1 MPTFSFAWLS
11 STSRL
16 RKVSGPTRPAVAVAG
31 MPEEEEE
38 EEEVPRLSV
47 SLEPRTLHE
56 TSPRSQPGLRIN
68 HVRKT
73 M

>member
-1 MPTFSFAWLS
+1 
-11 STSRL
+11 
-16 RKVSGPTRPAVAVAG
+16 